1 MNSINI
7 AAKIIAYLV
16 LLLAFVSFG
25 LHMLYDFGKQFNYDM
40 TYGYLPIAIA
50 GALFSLFLIL
60 VQIHISQ
67 LYFLSVYHK
76 KIINTLRILI
86 YICIFVVF
94 INWWLSISLFIVIT
108 KKLITSMVLLF
119 FGKYFLIALLYSLC
133 INIFF
138 FSLSI
143 PIRRQNAI

>member
-1 MNSINI
+1 MNFKKI
-7 AAKIIAYLV
+7 AAKIVAYLI

-40 TYGYLPIAIA
+40 VYGYIPIVFASVI
-50 GALFSLFLIL
+50 FSLFLISI
-60 VQIHISQ
+60 QIHTSQ

-86 YICIFVVF
+86 YVCIFVVF
-94 INWWLSISLFIVIT
+94 MNWWLSISLFIILT
-108 KKLITSMVLLF
+108 KQLITNVVLLF
-119 FGKYFLIALLYSLC
+119 LGKYFLIALLYSLC

-143 PIRRQNAI
+143 PTRRRDAI